1 VDHLALIR
9 GTFQVAFS
17 TLASQPIHPANRDT
31 LLALVTINRDAGRFA
46 GGLAWAD
53 RLVALDSAARK
64 LHDQIARFAV
74 GQ

>member
-17 TLASQPIHPANRDT
+17 TLASQPIHPADRDT
-31 LLALVTINRDAGRFA
+31 LLALVTINRDAGRFP
-46 GGLAWAD
+46 
-53 RLVALDSAARK
+53 VALR
-64 LHDQIARFAV
+64 DQIARLAG